1 MAATSVTGVGLG
13 AADGKNKGSEHM
25 TLGVGHLIGPRVMAS
40 GVATLSGGAASVV
53 LPAMDGVAG
62 DYILMVGDASG
73 TAAATSGTMAI
84 TSTATTLTLAGT
96 GTNSVTWA
104 VIKIGVSGVASSTG
118 N

>member
-1 MAATSVTGVGLG
+1 MAATSATGTGLG
-13 AADGKNKGSEHM
+13 AAAGQNKGSVHM

-40 GVATLSGGAASVV
+40 GTETLSGGAATVV
-53 LPAMDGVAG
+53 LPAMDGVAA

-73 TAAATSGTMAI
+73 TAAATSGTLAI
-84 TSTATTLTLAGT
+84 NTNDTTLTLAGT

-104 VIKIGVSGVASSTG
+104 VMKIGVSGVTSDTG